1 MERTKL
7 LWKHFLILPNIP
19 DGNVIGYVEICKL
32 PEHYYYNHLLL
43 LFRSFETKKFLL
55 LLS

>member
-7 LWKHFLILPNIP
+7 LWKHFLILPNVP

-32 PEHYYYNHLLL
+32 PEHYY
-43 LFRSFETKKFLL
+43 
-55 LLS
+55 